1 VDERR
6 RYEKGAMGRVILGGK
21 EVIMS
26 MQKEEVLELVR
37 QLPDEV
43 DVEEVIYRL
52 YLREKL
58 AAAEADISAG
68 RTLSPEEVREQARTW
83 RQ

>member
-1 VDERR
+1 
-6 RYEKGAMGRVILGGK
+6 MT
-21 EVIMS
+21 MP
-26 MQKEEVLELVR
+26 KEEVLELVC

-43 DVEEVIYRL
+43 DLEEVIYRL

-58 AAAEADISAG
+58 AAAETDIVA
-68 RTLSPEEVREQARTW
+68 RQTLSPEAVRAQARTW

>member
-1 VDERR
+1 
-6 RYEKGAMGRVILGGK
+6 MHK
-21 EVIMS
+21 ED
-26 MQKEEVLELVR
+26 VLEWAR
-37 QLPDEV
+37 QLPDEI

-58 AAAEADISAG
+58 AAAEADIAAG
-68 RTLSPEEVREQARTW
+68 RTLSPEEVRKQARTW

>member
-1 VDERR
+1 
-6 RYEKGAMGRVILGGK
+6 
-21 EVIMS
+21 
-26 MQKEEVLELVR
+26 
-37 QLPDEV
+37 
-43 DVEEVIYRL
+43 VIYRL

-58 AAAEADISAG
+58 AAAEADIATG

>member
-1 VDERR
+1 
-6 RYEKGAMGRVILGGK
+6 MH
-21 EVIMS
+21 
-26 MQKEEVLELVR
+26 KEEVLELVH
-37 QLPDEV
+37 QLPDEA

-58 AAAEADISAG
+58 AAAEVDIAAG
-68 RTLSPEEVREQARTW
+68 RTLSPEEVREQACTW